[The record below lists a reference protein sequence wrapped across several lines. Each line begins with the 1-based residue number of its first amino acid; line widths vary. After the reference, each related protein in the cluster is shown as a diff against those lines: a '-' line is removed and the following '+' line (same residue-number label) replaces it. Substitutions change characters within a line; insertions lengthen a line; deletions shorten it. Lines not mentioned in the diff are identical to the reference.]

1 MNSYYITGIIL
12 SRENIG
18 EKDRLIVFLTRER
31 GKLRAV
37 ARSSRRI
44 SSKMAGSLEPFNLVR
59 CWIHVGKTFDII
71 KGVEL
76 IKTFPNLIKDI
87 SRYLLVS
94 RIVEFVQYIV
104 QENDE
109 SPEIFKLLLGTMSA
123 MNDYENIDSIY
134 IFFWINALA
143 LVGYKIRLDRCICG
157 KREVIAFSSSMG
169 GVLCDDCVDKAN
181 DVINVSS
188 YALTLLREYANIKL
202 SEAIKRE
209 IPQYLIGEIENII
222 TNFRIYH
229 TNIRLKSEEV
239 NV

>member
-59 CWIHVGKTFDII
+59 CWIHIGKTFDII

-76 IKTFPNLIKDI
+76 IKTFPNLVRDIKK
-87 SRYLLVS
+87 YLLVS
-94 RIVEFVQYIV
+94 RIIEFIQYIV
-104 QENDE
+104 QENEE
-109 SPEIFKLLLGTMSA
+109 SPEIFKLLFGTMSA
-123 MNDYENIDSIY
+123 MNDYENINSVY

-143 LVGYKIRLDRCICG
+143 LAGYKMRLDRCICG
-157 KREVIAFSSSMG
+157 RREITSFSSSMG
-169 GVLCDDCVDKAN
+169 GVLCNDCIEKAD
-181 DVINVSS
+181 DVITVSNS
-188 YALTLLREYANIKL
+188 VLTLLKEYAIIKL
-202 SEAIKRE
+202 SEAVKRE
-209 IPQYLIGEIENII
+209 IPQYLMEEIENII
-222 TNFRIYH
+222 ANFRIYH

>member
-18 EKDRLIVFLTRER
+18 EKDRLIVFLTREK

-59 CWIHVGKTFDII
+59 CWIHIGKTFDII

-87 SRYLLVS
+87 KRYLLIS
-94 RIVEFVQYIV
+94 RIVEFVQYIA

-109 SPEIFKLLLGTMSA
+109 SSELFRLLLGTMSA
-123 MNDYENIDSIY
+123 MNDYENINSIY

-143 LVGYKIRLDRCICG
+143 LAGYKMRLDRCICG
-157 KREVIAFSSSMG
+157 KREVNAFSSSMG
-169 GVLCDDCVDKAN
+169 GVLCNDCTEKAN

-188 YALTLLREYANIKL
+188 YALTLLREYAHIKL

-209 IPQYLIGEIENII
+209 IPQYLIEEVENII
-222 TNFRIYH
+222 SNFRIHH